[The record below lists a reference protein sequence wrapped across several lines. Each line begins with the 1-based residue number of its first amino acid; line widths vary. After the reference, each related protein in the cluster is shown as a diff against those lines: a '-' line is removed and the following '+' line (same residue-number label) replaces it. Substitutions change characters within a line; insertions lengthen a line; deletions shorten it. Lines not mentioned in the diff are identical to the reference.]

1 MEVTRED
8 VLRCARLTNL
18 SLRDEE
24 IEPMREAMTRL
35 LNQAERLNELC
46 LDEVEPTTHG
56 LQLPLPRRPD
66 EAGPWFSQE
75 EALANA
81 PRAEQGH
88 FVVPQVL

>member
-18 SLRDEE
+18 SLQEEE

-35 LNQAERLNELC
+35 LTQAERLNELP
-46 LDEVEPTTHG
+46 LEGVEPTIHG
-56 LQLPLPRRPD
+56 LQLPLPRRAD
-66 EAGPWFSQE
+66 EAHPWFTQE

-81 PRAEQGH
+81 PRTEQEH
-88 FVVPQVL
+88 FAVPKVL